1 MSGKEKK
8 IHHEARRIGGDEEW
22 AWSVSDCY
30 HSDFQ
35 LEMTTDWSHVTC
47 RNCLKA
53 RKGAMDDDG
62 SRCQGAG

>member
-8 IHHEARRIGGDEEW
+8 IHHEARRAGGSEP
-22 AWSVSDCY
+22 WSWGVADCY
-30 HSDFQ
+30 WTSGTV
-35 LEMTTDWSHVTC
+35 EMTTDWDQVTC